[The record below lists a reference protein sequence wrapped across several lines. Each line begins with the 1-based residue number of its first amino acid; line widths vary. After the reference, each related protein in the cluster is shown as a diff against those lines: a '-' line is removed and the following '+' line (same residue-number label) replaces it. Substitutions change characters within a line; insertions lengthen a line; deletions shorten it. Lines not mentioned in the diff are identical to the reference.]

1 MAEPLTTTRVRA
13 VAVGNRITLP
23 ATEEAF
29 VAELERIVALGAQYF
44 LPNQPNVLVLGE
56 MLGLPA
62 VFTGQRALLA
72 RRAATTRTAMA
83 EMAAGLLPRIIR
95 CRQMWPGI
103 SLPRALLLASTDAL
117 YRPLR
122 RDALAA
128 GGAVPYPSRRDDA
141 RPTGAPV

>member
-83 EMAAGLLPRIIR
+83 EMAAGRL
-95 CRQMWPGI
+95 GVAI
-103 SLPRALLLASTDAL
+103 SLDAFTPD
-117 YRPLR
+117 YLR
-122 RDALAA
+122 YLDAQD
-128 GGAVPYPSRRDDA
+128 VE
-141 RPTGAPV
+141 VV